1 MTVQRCSLD
10 ASPEVIRLWSCK
22 VECIST
28 VDKPKSVHHFF
39 TAFWTGSAYKL
50 PGCWSSPGFDV
61 VLHFPYHPLTFPAL
75 CECLGHDRV
84 HARNSDALA
93 CRQGKEAWQQWKAGR
108 FGIIDL
114 SDAVTHEE
122 LKGVVFTSQNLVGHW
137 RGMLFNTD
145 SLFRSRGNRKPGKGK
160 RRTAPEACGI
170 DCSC

>member
-1 MTVQRCSLD
+1 M
-10 ASPEVIRLWSCK
+10 
-22 VECIST
+22 ST

-61 VLHFPYHPLTFPAL
+61 VLHFPYHPLKFPAL

-84 HARNSDALA
+84 HARNGDALA